1 MSRWAPLACAA
12 ACSFAACATFS
23 SGGGAGDIAFRLVWS
38 GPADLD
44 LIVRTP
50 LGDEIAFNHP
60 TSTSGGVLDHD
71 CNATPAT
78 MCAQP
83 AETISWPNRRPP
95 AGTYEYDVRLIN
107 VHRQAL
113 PVAFTVFVLHGSRIV
128 ATREGAIRRIGGTW
142 GPFTARWPR

>member
-1 MSRWAPLACAA
+1 MTRWAPLLCVAA
-12 ACSFAACATFS
+12 WSTACATFW

-44 LIVRTP
+44 LSVRTP
-50 LGDEIAFNHP
+50 LGERISFDHP
-60 TSTSGGVLDHD
+60 TSASGGALDQD

-83 AETISWPNRRPP
+83 VENIRWPHGHPP
-95 AGTYEYDVRLIN
+95 PGDYEYDVRLIN

-113 PVAFTVFVLHGSRIV
+113 PVAFTVFVIHGARIV
-128 ATREGAIRRIGGTW
+128 ATREGTIARIDGQW
-142 GPFTARWPR
+142 GPFTTRWKP